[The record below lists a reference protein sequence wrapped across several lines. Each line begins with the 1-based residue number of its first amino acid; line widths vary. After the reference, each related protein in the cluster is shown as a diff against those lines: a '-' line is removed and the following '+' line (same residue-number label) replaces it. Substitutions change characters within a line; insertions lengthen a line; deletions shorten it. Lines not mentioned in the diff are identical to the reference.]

1 MATTYQDL
9 ELIVRYDGSKTS
21 FEGSNGPKAGY
32 VNAKVSKVV
41 FITGSTATN
50 ATTEQKRQY
59 IWITNGT
66 SEKYIDMSNIDDVKN
81 SLKHI
86 AGIALDGTEIS
97 MDAKANGIN
106 LKGTNGITVKLN
118 PSTASNKD
126 GVPYWTIE
134 VDGDAIKT
142 VAESANSKASN
153 ATNTLATIL
162 GPDGTSGKTI
172 RTIAAEEA
180 GKVDTAL
187 KGDSSKDNKDS
198 ATIAGAKLYADDAAN
213 AAKNAAIA
221 AGNAAAGAAKDQAIG
236 SSRVSVTTDTTTE
249 GMLKTYTF
257 KQGGVAV
264 GTIDIPKDLVVSS
277 GSVVTGTWSGTTF
290 TESTSGKDTAIK
302 LVLSNNDKLYI
313 NAATLVDVYGV
324 SDTTTI
330 DMTISG
336 TTISA
341 SIKEKSVGTSHLA
354 DGAVT
359 DAKIKDGTIT
369 KGKLA
374 SAVQTSLG
382 KADGSVQSVS
392 IATNSSAYASS
403 TEDAASGAVTIN
415 VKTTNMEDVPADEA
429 LKIDS
434 GLAKAS
440 DVYNYIK
447 AIMSVKILS

>member
-21 FEGSNGPKAGY
+21 FEGTNGPKAGY

-86 AGIALDGTEIS
+86 AGIALDGTEIT

-134 VDGDAIKT
+134 VDGDDIKS

-162 GPDGTSGKTI
+162 GTDGPSGKTI

-187 KGDSSKDNKDS
+187 KGDSAKDTKES
-198 ATIAGAKLYADDAAN
+198 ATIVGAKKYADDAAN
-213 AAKNAAIA
+213 AAKTEAIA
-221 AGNAAAGAAKDQAIG
+221 HADAVAATAKSQA
-236 SSRVSVTTDTTTE
+236 VSASTVSISTDTTTT
-249 GMLKTYTF
+249 GMLKSYTL
-257 KQGGVAV
+257 KQGGVTI

-277 GSVVTGTWSGTTF
+277 GSVVTGTWNGTTF

-302 LVLSNNDKLYI
+302 LVLSNNETLYI
-313 NAATLVDVYGV
+313 NASSLVDVYGV

-330 DMTISG
+330 DMTING

-341 SIKEKSVGTSHLA
+341 SIKEGSVGTTELGA
-354 DGAVT
+354 GAVT
-359 DAKIKDGTIT
+359 DAKIATGTIS
-369 KGKLA
+369 KAKLA
-374 SAVQTSLG
+374 SGVQASLD

-392 IATNSSAYASS
+392 IATNSAAYASS

-429 LKIDS
+429 LKVDS

>member
-134 VDGDAIKT
+134 VDGDAIKS

-162 GPDGTSGKTI
+162 GTDGTSGKTI

-180 GKVDTAL
+180 GNVDAAL
-187 KGDSSKDNKDS
+187 KGDSSKDNKNS

-221 AGNAAAGAAKDQAIG
+221 AGDAAAGAAKEQAIN
-236 SSRVSVTTDTTTE
+236 SSRVSITTDTTTE

-257 KQGGVAV
+257 KQGGTTL

-290 TESTSGKDTAIK
+290 TESAGGADTAIK

-324 SDTTTI
+324 SDTSTI
-330 DMTISG
+330 DMEISG

-341 SIKEKSVGTSHLA
+341 SIKEKSVGTAHLA
-354 DGAVT
+354 DNAVT
-359 DAKIKDGTIT
+359 DAKITNGTISKT
-369 KGKLA
+369 KLVT
-374 SAVQTSLG
+374 SVQASLG
-382 KADGSVQSVS
+382 KADSS
-392 IATNSSAYASS
+392 IQGVETTTTDYL
-403 TEDAASGAVTIN
+403 T
-415 VKTTNMEDVPADEA
+415 VKTKDGGTVYQKNIVANTATMSDVSS
-429 LKIDS
+429 DS
-434 GLAKAS
+434 SKKGLATAE
-440 DVYNYIK
+440 DMYAFI
-447 AIMSVKILS
+447 AARLSVKVLS

>member
-1 MATTYQDL
+1 MATYENL

-21 FEGSNGPKAGY
+21 FEGTNGPKAGY
-32 VNAKVSKVV
+32 VSAKVSKVV

-59 IWITNGT
+59 IWITDGT
-66 SEKYIDMSNIDDVKN
+66 SDKYIDMSNIDDVKN

-86 AGIALDGTEIS
+86 AGIALDGTEIT
-97 MDAKANGIN
+97 MDSKANGIN

-142 VAESANSKASN
+142 IAESADSKATT
-153 ATNTLATIL
+153 ATSKIATML
-162 GPDGTSGKTI
+162 GADGTSNKSI

-187 KGDSSKDNKDS
+187 KGDSTKDNKDS

-221 AGNAAAGAAKDQAIG
+221 AGNDAAGTAKEEAIN
-236 SSRVSVTTDTTTE
+236 SSKVSINTNTTTE

-257 KQGGVAV
+257 KQGEVEI

-290 TESTSGKDTAIK
+290 TESASGGGIAIK

-330 DMTISG
+330 DMTITG

-341 SIKEKSVGTSHLA
+341 SIKAGSVGTTEL
-354 DGAVT
+354 GNEAVT
-359 DAKIKDGTIT
+359 DAKIATGTIT

-374 SAVQTSLG
+374 SGVQTSLS

-392 IATNSSAYASS
+392 IGANSAAFANAN
-403 TEDAASGAVTIN
+403 EDVTSGAVTIN
-415 VKTTNMEDVPADEA
+415 VKTTDMEDVPKDVV
-429 LKIDS
+429 LNVNS

-447 AIMSVKILS
+447 AVMSVKVLS

>member
-134 VDGDAIKT
+134 VDGDAIKS
-142 VAESANSKASN
+142 VADMANSKASN
-153 ATNTLATIL
+153 ASNTLATIL
-162 GPDGTSGKTI
+162 GTDETSGKTI

-180 GKVDTAL
+180 GKVDAAL
-187 KGDSSKDNKDS
+187 KGDSTNDTKDS
-198 ATIAGAKLYADDAAN
+198 ATIVGAKKYADDVAN

-221 AGNAAAGAAKDQAIG
+221 AGNASAGAAKEQAIN
-236 SSRVSVTTDTTTE
+236 SSRVSITTDTTTE

-290 TESTSGKDTAIK
+290 TESPSGKDTAIK
-302 LVLSNNDKLYI
+302 LVLSNNETLYI
-313 NAATLVDVYGV
+313 NASSLVDVYEV

-330 DMTISG
+330 DMTING

-341 SIKEKSVGTSHLA
+341 SIKDGSVGTAKLA
-354 DGAVT
+354 TGAVT
-359 DAKIKDGTIT
+359 NAKITDGTIEL
-369 KGKLA
+369 GKLA
-374 SAVQTSLG
+374 QSVQTSIG
-382 KADGSVQSVS
+382 KADTAIQGVENADDYITVGSKAGGAALRKVVTANTVTMSA
-392 IATNSSAYASS
+392 IASDSS
-403 TEDAASGAVTIN
+403 
-415 VKTTNMEDVPADEA
+415 K
-429 LKIDS
+429 K
-434 GLAKAS
+434 GLATAE
-440 DVYNYIK
+440 DMYAFI
-447 AIMSVKILS
+447 AARLSVKVLS